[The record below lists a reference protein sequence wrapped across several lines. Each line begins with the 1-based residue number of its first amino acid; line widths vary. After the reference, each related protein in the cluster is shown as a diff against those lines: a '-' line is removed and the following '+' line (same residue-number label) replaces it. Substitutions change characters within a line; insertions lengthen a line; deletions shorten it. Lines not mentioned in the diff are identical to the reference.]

1 MNQMIIAALTSAG
14 FVALITALIQA
25 VVGRKK
31 MSADAAQIIEQ
42 AAGSAVE
49 RSQKEIKALTERLE
63 KAEDTITAMGNQM
76 SEMKDQ
82 MREKDQRVDDLE
94 NQVEDL
100 TDDLDAVIKYAIELR
115 TRLREIDPSLG
126 LPPPPRR
133 VAKHF
138 TPHERK
144 ARTEGD
150 DRVT

>member
-1 MNQMIIAALTSAG
+1 MWEIVLAALTSAAS
-14 FVALITALIQA
+14 VAAISAIIQA

-49 RSQKEIKALTERLE
+49 RSQKEIKALTERLD
-63 KAEDTITAMGNQM
+63 KAEGTIAAMGKQM
-76 SEMKDQ
+76 SEMRDQ

-94 NQVEDL
+94 HQVEDL

-115 TRLREIDPSLG
+115 TRLREIDPSLE

-138 TPHERK
+138 TPQERK
-144 ARTEGD
+144 AKTEGD

>member
-1 MNQMIIAALTSAG
+1 MGQMIITALTSAG
-14 FVALITALIQA
+14 FVALITAVIQA

-49 RSQKEIKALTERLE
+49 RSQKEIEALTERLE
-63 KAEDTITAMGNQM
+63 KAEGTIATMGKQM

-94 NQVEDL
+94 DQVEDL
-100 TDDLDAVIKYAIELR
+100 TDDLDAVVEYAIELR
-115 TRLREIDPSLG
+115 AKLREIDPTLE

-138 TPHERK
+138 TPQERK
-144 ARTEGD
+144 AKTEGD

>member
-1 MNQMIIAALTSAG
+1 MWEIVLAALTSAAS
-14 FVALITALIQA
+14 VAAISAIIQA

-49 RSQKEIKALTERLE
+49 RSQREIKALTERLE
-63 KAEDTITAMGNQM
+63 KAEGTIAVMGKQM

-94 NQVEDL
+94 DQVEDL

-115 TRLREIDPSLG
+115 TRLREIDPSLE

-138 TPHERK
+138 TPQERK
-144 ARTEGD
+144 AKTEGD
-150 DRVT
+150 DGVT